1 MTRSL
6 AARAAAM
13 RWVRATGRAAAA
25 CRGTPSCVRMRT
37 TTTAASR
44 RTRKERAAGPFTC
57 SRADQDR
64 SERTQPQRIAQR
76 PPTRLD
82 SALTPLCVSIHVDSF
97 AVQLSSTGLELSSL
111 RASNSGGGSK
121 GRKLP
126 PIDGADPSLS
136 GSLISSEHPSAAGSG
151 GAEHEIGASAAVA
164 APIAGRSGSI
174 SSGGNSRSHS
184 PGFGLLEQSR
194 ASLEQMSVRLRNMLM
209 EDSSETAEEEVEM
222 MDYDNPEDH
231 ILERKLDEDHASS
244 AISTQPSSSMGP
256 PGNRP
261 PGSSRIKAWCQSFAR
276 NIASRNW
283 RKYKLTALRMCI
295 TIMIGVAIGLTG
307 FFVSK
312 SVNAMIHNNMHI
324 INDMMNKD
332 RPAAAFFTIL
342 IISCIYTG
350 VAALFVTFGSW
361 QTRGSGVGRLNAYLS
376 GMSSSRFLA
385 LKTLFVK
392 IGGLILTV
400 SAGIKQGME
409 GPFIH
414 IGAMIGLHVS
424 RLLIWIANLV
434 GGRCGMTKYT
444 SIVSGVVDERMFI
457 SSGAAAGFSVAFNA
471 PIAGVLYV
479 QDGAFAYWQGEYTIR
494 TFLCT
499 MTAVTTINMCFKQG
513 EELPSRGLI
522 DIDFAR
528 TTIVLRE
535 FWGFFVLGIVGG
547 LLGILFTKINVAM
560 EKFRHKYL
568 QKLRLPNVLDVLAC
582 TVLTVLLSFI
592 LPFMLGCHD
601 RWTEDSCDNADRCI
615 QFHCGPEKY
624 SDLATFFFTL
634 PEEAI
639 RILFD
644 RKTSIEAHIPYQ
656 TLLVFAVFYF
666 LMCVLSYGMA
676 VPGGLFVPCIIIG
689 AAYGRLVGLAV
700 QSIFTANTP
709 AGETPPLIIPGVY
722 ALLGSASL
730 LGGITRMAL
739 PISVMMIEITSDSQ
753 FLIPIMLVV
762 LLAKVV
768 ADFGTP
774 ALYAQHLALDGVV
787 MVFGD
792 KPPGNLKKLTAAD
805 IMSRH
810 SIKKLDVIESVA
822 EAWKMVKD
830 TKHNAF
836 PVVDSELGTL
846 RSIIQKRR
854 QANSPSQ
861 HAMHAE
867 GGVVRKRTTIVP
879 IGNAGGKRGDEESK
893 SSAFMESSGSSSG
906 PASPFATSAS
916 IKGTGVFLGLIQR
929 RHLIYVLTSMPC
941 FPSSTA
947 ARDSEPM
954 TALPYELQLAQ
965 YNLAQQARKA
975 SNGGG
980 RKGSSASSSGSSASP
995 DAVAVGSSGSD
1006 GLEVVPLSSNHPSSS
1021 PLTVQPG
1028 SPASSPSNALLSP
1041 PPPLQSVSH
1050 ALMHASG
1057 PSGGL
1062 PLLNH
1067 DGASASASF
1076 VEWCARQANN
1086 VGDDLTKVAA
1096 GDLSAGTTNPATGMP
1111 LPSAATPHLNSL
1123 TMLRANSLGID
1134 QSSGVEIDVTS
1145 APSPSSLPSRPAQ
1158 PSHTRSLP
1166 SSQFQSSGGGGFT
1179 SGSHS
1184 APGSDLSVQSSM
1196 LHHFVNLSP
1205 FIDQGAYTVSES
1217 VSARRVWAL
1226 FRSLGMRHIVVLNH
1240 QHQPVGVITKK
1251 DLVSWLGANPPTRS
1265 NNNMDS

>member
-1 MTRSL
+1 MS
-6 AARAAAM
+6 
-13 RWVRATGRAAAA
+13 
-25 CRGTPSCVRMRT
+25 
-37 TTTAASR
+37 
-44 RTRKERAAGPFTC
+44 
-57 SRADQDR
+57 
-64 SERTQPQRIAQR
+64 
-76 PPTRLD
+76 
-82 SALTPLCVSIHVDSF
+82 SF
-97 AVQLSSTGLELSSL
+97 VLIRFGLFQLSSTGLELSSL
-111 RASNSGGGSK
+111 RASSSSGGK

-126 PIDGADPSLS
+126 PLDGADPSLS
-136 GSLISSEHPSAAGSG
+136 GSLISSEHPSAAGAG
-151 GAEHEIGASAAVA
+151 GADQDSGTPAAVA
-164 APIAGRSGSI
+164 APIAGGRSGRS
-174 SSGGNSRSHS
+174 SSGGSNSRSHS

-194 ASLEQMSVRLRNMLM
+194 ASLEQMSVRLRSMLM

-244 AISTQPSSSMGP
+244 TIHSQGPIALGP

-283 RKYKLTALRMCI
+283 RKYKLTAFRMWI
-295 TIMIGVAIGLTG
+295 TILIGVAIGLTG

-414 IGAMIGLHVS
+414 IGAMVGLHVS

-615 QFHCGPEKY
+615 QFQCGPEKY

-666 LMCVLSYGMA
+666 LMCALSYGMA

-739 PISVMMIEITSDSQ
+739 PITVMMIEITSDSQ

-810 SIKKLDVIESVA
+810 SIKKLNVIESVA

-854 QANSPSQ
+854 QAASTAQ
-861 HAMHAE
+861 QAMHAE

-879 IGNAGGKRGDEESK
+879 IGNPGGKRGDDESK

-906 PASPFATSAS
+906 PASPLASSAA

-947 ARDSEPM
+947 ARDSEPI

-980 RKGSSASSSGSSASP
+980 RKGSSASSSSSGSSSVSP
-995 DAVAVGSSGSD
+995 DAAAVGSIGSD
-1006 GLEVVPLSSNHPSSS
+1006 GLEVVPLSSSHPSSS
-1021 PLTVQPG
+1021 PLAVLAG
-1028 SPASSPSNALLSP
+1028 SPVSSPSNALLSP

-1057 PSGGL
+1057 PSGCL

-1086 VGDDLTKVAA
+1086 VGEDLTKVAA
-1096 GDLSAGTTNPATGMP
+1096 GDLTAGTTNPATGMP
-1111 LPSAATPHLNSL
+1111 LPTAAAASHLNSL
-1123 TMLRANSLGID
+1123 PMLRAQSLGID
-1134 QSSGVEIDVTS
+1134 QSAGVVEIDAAT
-1145 APSPSSLPSRPAQ
+1145 APSPSSMPSRPAQ
-1158 PSHTRSLP
+1158 PSHTRSVP
-1166 SSQFQSSGGGGFT
+1166 SSQFPSGSGFT
-1179 SGSHS
+1179 SGPLSV
-1184 APGSDLSVQSSM
+1184 PGSDLSVQSSM
-1196 LHHFVNLSP
+1196 LQHFVNLSP

-1240 QHQPVGVITKK
+1240 QHQPVGIITKG
-1251 DLVSWLGANPPTRS
+1251 DLSSCVLRS
-1265 NNNMDS
+1265 QQ